1 MKNDASLV
9 IERGLKVLAN
19 ERREAILR
27 AVERQGSITVKA
39 LAEEMGVSAVTLRQ
53 DVRELAG
60 QGLLNRVHGG
70 ATVLN
75 RPHGGAAAPA
85 PDAPAPAPTDAPA
98 PVPASAA
105 APVPAG
111 EKYSVGLVVPPGGY
125 YYAEVIRGVQNA
137 ARARGVRVVLT
148 VSGESLAEN
157 QEQVRQLVA
166 GGIDSLLLMLH
177 PGLRPLDE
185 AEQWLST
192 LEVPAVLV
200 ERRAGIRA
208 GRLEQVAS
216 DHAYG
221 AALAVRHLAGLGHD
235 KVALVAR
242 IESPNTALLS
252 AGHAE
257 AVKAMGLTPGPEFLI
272 STTGDAAPA
281 DARFEEVVRA
291 VESGEVRAA
300 LVHND
305 IDAIALVGILR
316 ARGRRVPEDL
326 ALVTYDDEVA
336 ELSDV
341 PLTAVAPPKQAVGA
355 WALDLA
361 VRRLSDPATPL
372 AEILL
377 RPELRVRASCGADRR
392 SDA

>member
-1 MKNDASLV
+1 M
-9 IERGLKVLAN
+9 LAD

-70 ATVLN
+70 ARALAS
-75 RPHGGAAAPA
+75 G
-85 PDAPAPAPTDAPA
+85 APA
-98 PVPASAA
+98 PVEAPTPGPA
-105 APVPAG
+105 PTG
-111 EKYSVGLVVPPGGY
+111 EKYAVGLVVPPGGY

-137 ARARGVRVVLT
+137 ARARGVRVVLA
-148 VSGESLAEN
+148 VSGESLSEN

-252 AGHAE
+252 AGHAD

-316 ARGRRVPEDL
+316 ARGTRVPEDL

-377 RPELRVRASCGADRR
+377 RPELRVRASCGANRR
-392 SDA
+392 ARTDA

>member
-1 MKNDASLV
+1 M
-9 IERGLKVLAN
+9 LAD

-27 AVERQGSITVKA
+27 AVERQGAITVKE

-60 QGLLNRVHGG
+60 RGLLTRVHGG
-70 ATVLN
+70 ARALAPPCTS
-75 RPHGGAAAPA
+75 PAETPATAAP
-85 PDAPAPAPTDAPA
+85 
-98 PVPASAA
+98 SATERYA
-105 APVPAG
+105 
-111 EKYSVGLVVPPGGY
+111 VGLVVPPGGY
-125 YYAEVIRGVQNA
+125 YYAEVIRGVQDA
-137 ARARGVRVVLT
+137 ARPLGVRVVLA
-148 VSGESLAEN
+148 VSGESLSEN
-157 QEQVRQLVA
+157 QEQVRRLVA
-166 GGIDSLLLMLH
+166 GGIDGLLLMLH
-177 PGLRPLDE
+177 PGLRPVDE
-185 AEQWLST
+185 AEQWLSG

-200 ERRAGIRA
+200 ERRAGIKA

-235 KVALVAR
+235 RVALVAR
-242 IESPNTALLS
+242 VESPNTAHLS
-252 AGHAE
+252 AGYAE
-257 AVKAMGLTPGPEFLI
+257 AVESMGLRPGPEYRI
-272 STTGDAAPA
+272 VTGADAAPA
-281 DARFEEVVRA
+281 DGRFDEVIRA
-291 VESGEVRAA
+291 VEAGEVRAA

-316 ARGRRVPEDL
+316 ARGLRVPEDL

-336 ELSDV
+336 ELSET

-361 VRRLSDPATPL
+361 VRRLSRPDTPQ

-377 RPELRVRASCGADRR
+377 RPELRVRASCGARHR
-392 SDA
+392 AST

>member
-1 MKNDASLV
+1 M
-9 IERGLKVLAN
+9 LAN

-27 AVERQGSITVKA
+27 AVERQGSITVKV

-70 ATVLN
+70 ATAL
-75 RPHGGAAAPA
+75 A
-85 PDAPAPAPTDAPA
+85 PDVPVSAPVEASAPAPAP
-98 PVPASAA
+98 
-105 APVPAG
+105 AG
-111 EKYSVGLVVPPGGY
+111 EKYAVGLVVPPGGY

-137 ARARGVRVVLT
+137 ARARGVRVVLA

-166 GGIDSLLLMLH
+166 GGINSLLLMLH
-177 PGLRPLDE
+177 PGLRPLEE

-192 LEVPAVLV
+192 LDVPAVLV
-200 ERRAGIRA
+200 ERRAGIQA

-221 AALAVRHLAGLGHD
+221 AALAVRHLTGLGHD

-252 AGHAE
+252 AGHGD

-272 STTGDAAPA
+272 STTGDAVPA

-316 ARGRRVPEDL
+316 ARGMRVPEDL
-326 ALVTYDDEVA
+326 AVVTYDDEVA

-341 PLTAVAPPKQAVGA
+341 PLTAVAPPKQAVGS

-377 RPELRVRASCGADRR
+377 RPELRVRASCGASRR
-392 SDA
+392 SEA